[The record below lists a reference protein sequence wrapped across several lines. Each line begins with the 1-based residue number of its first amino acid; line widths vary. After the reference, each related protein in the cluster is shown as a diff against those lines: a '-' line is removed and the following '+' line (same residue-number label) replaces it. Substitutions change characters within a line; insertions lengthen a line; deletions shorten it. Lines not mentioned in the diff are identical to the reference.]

1 MILQKFSLLNQVAV
15 VTGGSK
21 GLGLAIALALAEAG
35 ADIAVVS
42 RSHSQ
47 KLERD
52 ICGLGR
58 RYCHIAADLTRRDQT
73 REVIPAVVEK
83 MGDVHILVNNAGI
96 IRRAPAKDYTEDD
109 WDATLEIDLNA
120 AFILSQA
127 AGRIMLKNGRGK
139 IINVASVIAFQGGL
153 NVAAYSVAKHGIA
166 GLTKAL
172 ANDWAKHG
180 INVNALAPGFFA
192 TELTESLQK
201 DPVRS
206 RSITARIPAGRWG
219 EPEDLAGAVVFLASA
234 AADFIHGVVLPV
246 DGGWMAW

>member
-1 MILQKFSLLNQVAV
+1 MILDQFKLNGKVAL
-15 VTGGSK
+15 VTGAGR
-21 GLGLAIALALAEAG
+21 GLGQAAAVGFAEAG
-35 ADIAVVS
+35 ADVAVADVIGTDETAA
-42 RSHSQ
+42 RI
-47 KLERD
+47 KA
-52 ICGLGR
+52 LGR
-58 RYCHIAADLTRRDQT
+58 RVCQVSANLLERSSVQAIVESTV
-73 REVIPAVVEK
+73 RELGRI
-83 MGDVHILVNNAGI
+83 DILLNNAGI

-109 WDATLEIDLNA
+109 WDATLEIDVNA

-219 EPEDLAGAVVFLASA
+219 TPEDMAGAVVFLASA
-234 AADFIHGVVLPV
+234 AADFVHGVVLPV

>member
-1 MILQKFSLLNQVAV
+1 MILQKFKLPNQVAV

-21 GLGLAIALALAEAG
+21 GLGSAIALSLAEAG

-42 RSHSQ
+42 RSHNQ
-47 KLERD
+47 KLEKD

-73 REVIPAVVEK
+73 REVIPAVTEK
-83 MGDVHILVNNAGI
+83 MGDVNILVNNAGI
-96 IRRAPAKDYTEDD
+96 IRRASAKDYTEDD

-153 NVAAYSVAKHGIA
+153 NVAAYSVAKNGIA

-180 INVNALAPGFFA
+180 INVNALSPGFFA